1 MVLEIMRLRFL
12 YITFALL
19 FVFNLT
25 TLHGQNLVLNGGFE
39 DFSDCPVKMSNLNN
53 DVSYWNA
60 PTLGTTDYFN
70 VCSKTKLGIPMNFKG
85 KQASHEGN
93 GYAGLYLHA
102 PKDYREYIQVPLQEP
117 LQRGHRYQLTA
128 YISLSE
134 KSDGAVLDFG
144 AAFSERPLSVHTK
157 RHLSNVL
164 LSSQETKTT
173 RPKPFSAKGFYKEKQ
188 EWIAVELTLVA
199 KGFESHLILGNFKS
213 NSATKYLQ
221 QNTKTAKE
229 EGYAYYYIDTVS
241 LEYLGPEYRPN
252 QSYVLDHVNFNFDR
266 ANLGNKAKEN
276 LRAVYGYLEK
286 HPKLKVDISGHTDDQ
301 GSKEYNH
308 VLSHRRAKAVVKY
321 LVELGL
327 DKNRIT
333 SKGYGNQ
340 KPLDSTQTEKARQKN
355 RRVEFVMTQFE
366 DN

>member
-1 MVLEIMRLRFL
+1 M
-12 YITFALL
+12 
-19 FVFNLT
+19 
-25 TLHGQNLVLNGGFE
+25 
-39 DFSDCPVKMSNLNN
+39 
-53 DVSYWNA
+53 
-60 PTLGTTDYFN
+60 
-70 VCSKTKLGIPMNFKG
+70 
-85 KQASHEGN
+85 
-93 GYAGLYLHA
+93 
-102 PKDYREYIQVPLQEP
+102 
-117 LQRGHRYQLTA
+117 
-128 YISLSE
+128 
-134 KSDGAVLDFG
+134 
-144 AAFSERPLSVHTK
+144 
-157 RHLSNVL
+157 
-164 LSSQETKTT
+164 
-173 RPKPFSAKGFYKEKQ
+173 
-188 EWIAVELTLVA
+188 
-199 KGFESHLILGNFKS
+199 
-213 NSATKYLQ
+213 
-221 QNTKTAKE
+221 
-229 EGYAYYYIDTVS
+229 
-241 LEYLGPEYRPN
+241 
-252 QSYVLDHVNFNFDR
+252 DHVNFNFDR